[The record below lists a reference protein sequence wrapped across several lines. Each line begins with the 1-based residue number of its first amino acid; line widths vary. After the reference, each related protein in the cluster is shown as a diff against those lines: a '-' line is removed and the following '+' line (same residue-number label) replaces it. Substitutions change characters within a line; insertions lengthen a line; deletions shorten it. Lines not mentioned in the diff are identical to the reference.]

1 MQIDRNAERLLRRGD
16 TGDVIDMGMRQQD
29 VADCQSVSLN
39 ERQQTLDFIS
49 RIDQHRLAGLFAAD
63 DEAIFHEGAD
73 GASLDY
79 HGCHMILAVLDD
91 LMFSSK
97 IKTAATQ
104 LGVPLTF
111 ARSSAAALAEMRK
124 NAPTLVIFDLN
135 NPRTDPLG
143 IVNAMHA
150 DPALS
155 AIPTVGYVSHVDTDV
170 IHAAQ
175 QAGVTEV
182 LARSAFA
189 MQLAD
194 ILKRP

>member
-1 MQIDRNAERLLRRGD
+1 
-16 TGDVIDMGMRQQD
+16 
-29 VADCQSVSLN
+29 
-39 ERQQTLDFIS
+39 
-49 RIDQHRLAGLFAAD
+49 
-63 DEAIFHEGAD
+63 
-73 GASLDY
+73 
-79 HGCHMILAVLDD
+79 MILAVLDD

-124 NAPTLVIFDLN
+124 NAPTLVILDLN

-143 IVNAMHA
+143 IVHAMHA

-155 AIPTVGYVSHVDTDV
+155 TIPTVGYVSHVDTDV
-170 IHAAQ
+170 INAAR

-182 LARSAFA
+182 LARSAFT

-194 ILKRP
+194 ILRRP

>member
-1 MQIDRNAERLLRRGD
+1 
-16 TGDVIDMGMRQQD
+16 
-29 VADCQSVSLN
+29 
-39 ERQQTLDFIS
+39 
-49 RIDQHRLAGLFAAD
+49 
-63 DEAIFHEGAD
+63 
-73 GASLDY
+73 
-79 HGCHMILAVLDD
+79 MILAVVDD

-104 LGVPLTF
+104 LGVSLRF
-111 ARSSAAALAEMRK
+111 ARSSAAALAEMR
-124 NAPTLVIFDLN
+124 NEGPSLVILDLN

-150 DPALS
+150 DPTLS

-170 IHAAQ
+170 INAAR

-182 LARSAFA
+182 LARSAFTT
-189 MQLAD
+189 QLAD